1 VAPLVEGETVKA
13 GGSQVAPPSRLT
25 SNPNDSPSPA
35 SIIEPFRWSSTEPAG
50 ALMCQVWDAKL

>member
-1 VAPLVEGETVKA
+1 MEGETVKA